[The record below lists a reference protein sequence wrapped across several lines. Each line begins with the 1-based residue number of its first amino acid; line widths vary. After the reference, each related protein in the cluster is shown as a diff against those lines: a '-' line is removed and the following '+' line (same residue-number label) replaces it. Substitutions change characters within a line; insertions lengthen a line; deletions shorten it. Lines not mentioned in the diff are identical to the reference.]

1 MITEA
6 DVRKL
11 RAIRT
16 PGPSVL
22 SLYLWVPV
30 DLPALRGLPAR
41 ADELLAEAA
50 EGTDDR
56 RAVKARRLLR
66 GLLAGER
73 IRRVWR
79 SWQMSC
85 CRCMNS
91 VSSLP

>member
-41 ADELLAEAA
+41 AGELLAEDA
-50 EGTDDR
+50 EGTNDR
-56 RAVKARRLLR
+56 RAVKARGEERRTVRRLLEVHAR
-66 GLLAGER
+66 D
-73 IRRVWR
+73 W
-79 SWQMSC
+79 
-85 CRCMNS
+85 
-91 VSSLP
+91 